1 MNCTLNTGRNRETGK
16 QRKGTD
22 AMKITVIGAGTW
34 GTALGRALASKG
46 LDVCIW
52 SRFPEE
58 ILHLSATRTHP
69 NLPGSVIPETIAFTS
84 DITSSVAGS
93 AFVIMAVPSVFTR
106 ETIHDF
112 APYIDPKTII
122 VSAAKGIESKTLMT
136 LTEVIEEE
144 MSSSGK
150 ANSVVALSGP
160 THAEEVARDLPTLI
174 VCACENLDAA
184 KEVQQLFDGTCIRPY
199 INPDAKGV
207 QICGALKNVEALAVG
222 IARGLG
228 YGDNT
233 CAAMITRGMEEI
245 RRLGLAMGC
254 REKTFF
260 GLAGIGDLIVT
271 ATSQHSR
278 NNRAGYLIGQGK
290 NAEEAVREIGM
301 VVEGMNALPAAITLC
316 ERFGME
322 MPLIEAVRSIVLDH
336 AAPSD
341 VVRDLMSRSLKM
353 E

>member
-1 MNCTLNTGRNRETGK
+1 
-16 QRKGTD
+16 
-22 AMKITVIGAGTW
+22 MKITVAGAGTW
-34 GTALGRALASKG
+34 GTALGRILALKG

-52 SRFPEE
+52 SRFTEE
-58 ILHLSATRTHP
+58 AEQLSLNRKHP
-69 NLPGSVIPETIAFTS
+69 NLPGAVIPESILFTS
-84 DITSSVAGS
+84 DIPEAAS
-93 AFVIMAVPSVFTR
+93 AADFLIMAVPSLYTR
-106 ETIHDF
+106 ETAKDF
-112 APYIDPKTII
+112 APYLEEKTILI
-122 VSAAKGIESKTLMT
+122 SAAKGIESASLMT
-136 LTEVIEEE
+136 LTEVIGDEL
-144 MSSSGK
+144 K
-150 ANSVVALSGP
+150 KVKKTNITVALSGP

-174 VCACENLDAA
+174 VCACEDIEAA
-184 KEVQQLFDGTCIRPY
+184 DRVQQLFDGTCIRPY
-199 INPDAKGV
+199 VNPDALGV

-271 ATSQHSR
+271 ATSRHSR

-290 NAEEAVREIGM
+290 TVEEAVREIGM
-301 VVEGMNALPAAITLC
+301 VVEGMNALPAAIRLC
-316 ERFGME
+316 ERFNMD
-322 MPLIEAVRSIVLDH
+322 MPLINAVRAIVLDH
-336 AAPSD
+336 AQPSD
-341 VVRDLMSRSLKM
+341 VVKELMNRSLKK

>member
-1 MNCTLNTGRNRETGK
+1 
-16 QRKGTD
+16 
-22 AMKITVIGAGTW
+22 MKITVAGAGTW
-34 GTALGRALASKG
+34 GTALGRILANKG

-52 SRFPEE
+52 SRFREE
-58 ILHLSATRTHP
+58 TDRLTLTRKHP
-69 NLPGSVIPETIAFTS
+69 NLPEAEIPESILFTT
-84 DITSSVAGS
+84 DISEA
-93 AFVIMAVPSVFTR
+93 AADADYMIMAVPSVYTR
-106 ETIHDF
+106 DTARDF
-112 APYIDPKTII
+112 AAELEEKTILI
-122 VSAAKGIESKTLMT
+122 SAAKGIESQTLMT
-136 LTEVIEEE
+136 LTEVIGDELNKA
-144 MSSSGK
+144 GK
-150 ANSVVALSGP
+150 TNMVVALSGP

-174 VCACENLDAA
+174 VCACEDLDVA
-184 KEVQQLFDGTCIRPY
+184 KRVQQLFDGTCIRPY
-199 INPDAKGV
+199 INPDARGV

-271 ATSQHSR
+271 ATSRHSR

-290 NAEEAVREIGM
+290 TVDEAVREIGM
-301 VVEGMNALPAAITLC
+301 VVEGMNALPAAISLC
-316 ERFGME
+316 EKFNMD
-322 MPLIEAVRSIVLDH
+322 MPLINAVQSIVKDH
-336 AAPSD
+336 AQPSD
-341 VVRDLMSRSLKM
+341 VVRELMNRSLKM

>member
-1 MNCTLNTGRNRETGK
+1 
-16 QRKGTD
+16 
-22 AMKITVIGAGTW
+22 MKITVAGAGTW
-34 GTALGRALASKG
+34 GTALGRILALKK

-52 SRFPEE
+52 SRFQEE
-58 ILHLSATRTHP
+58 LDLLKSTRKHP
-69 NLPGSVIPETIAFTS
+69 NLGDAVIPDSVSFTTEIS
-84 DITSSVAGS
+84 TAATDADYL
-93 AFVIMAVPSVFTR
+93 IMAVPSVYTR
-106 ETIHDF
+106 ETIKDF
-112 APYIDPKTII
+112 APYVDRKTILI
-122 VSAAKGIESKTLMT
+122 SAAKGIESTTLMT
-136 LTEVIEEE
+136 LSEVIGDE
-144 MSSSGK
+144 MNQAGK
-150 ANSVVALSGP
+150 KNTVVALSGP

-174 VCACENLDAA
+174 VCACEDTDAA
-184 KEVQQLFDGTCIRPY
+184 VKVQQLFDGTCIRPY
-199 INPDAKGV
+199 VNPDARGV

-290 NAEEAVREIGM
+290 TVEEAVSEIGM
-301 VVEGMNALPAAITLC
+301 VVEGMNSLPAAIALC
-316 ERFGME
+316 EKFHMD
-322 MPLIEAVRSIVLDH
+322 MPLINAVRSVVIDH
-336 AAPSD
+336 AQPSD
-341 VVRDLMSRSLKM
+341 VVRELMNRSLKT

>member
-1 MNCTLNTGRNRETGK
+1 
-16 QRKGTD
+16 
-22 AMKITVIGAGTW
+22 MKITVAGAGTW
-34 GTALGRALASKG
+34 GTALGRILANKG

-52 SRFPEE
+52 SRFREE
-58 ILHLSATRTHP
+58 TDRLTLIRKHP
-69 NLPGSVIPETIAFTS
+69 NLPEAEIPESILFTT
-84 DITSSVAGS
+84 DISEA
-93 AFVIMAVPSVFTR
+93 AADADYMIMAVPSVYTR
-106 ETIHDF
+106 DTARDF
-112 APYIDPKTII
+112 ATELEEKTILI
-122 VSAAKGIESKTLMT
+122 SAAKGIESQTLMM
-136 LTEVIEEE
+136 LTEVIGDELNKA
-144 MSSSGK
+144 GK
-150 ANSVVALSGP
+150 TNMVVALSGP

-174 VCACENLDAA
+174 VCACEDLDVA
-184 KEVQQLFDGTCIRPY
+184 KRVQQLFDGTCIRPY
-199 INPDAKGV
+199 INPDARGV

-271 ATSQHSR
+271 ATSRHSR

-290 NAEEAVREIGM
+290 TVDEAVREIGM
-301 VVEGMNALPAAITLC
+301 VVEGMNALPAAISLC
-316 ERFGME
+316 EKFNMD
-322 MPLIEAVRSIVLDH
+322 MPLINAVQSIVKDH
-336 AAPSD
+336 AQPSD
-341 VVRDLMSRSLKM
+341 VVRELMNRSLKM

>member
-1 MNCTLNTGRNRETGK
+1 
-16 QRKGTD
+16 
-22 AMKITVIGAGTW
+22 MKITVVGAGTW
-34 GTALGRALASKG
+34 GTALGRILAMKG

-52 SRFPEE
+52 SRFQKE
-58 ILHLSATRTHP
+58 IDLLSSTRKHP
-69 NLPGSVIPETIAFTS
+69 NLAGAVIPDSVSFTS
-84 DITSSVAGS
+84 EISTAASEADYL
-93 AFVIMAVPSVFTR
+93 IMVVPSVYTR
-106 ETIHDF
+106 DTMKDF
-112 APYIDPKTII
+112 APHIEQQTILI
-122 VSAAKGIESKTLMT
+122 SAAKGIESTTLMT
-136 LTEVIEEE
+136 LSEVISDELDQA
-144 MSSSGK
+144 GK
-150 ANSVVALSGP
+150 KNTVVALSGP

-174 VCACENLDAA
+174 VCACEDTDAA
-184 KEVQQLFDGTCIRPY
+184 VKVQQLFDGTCIRPY
-199 INPDAKGV
+199 VNPDARGV

-290 NAEEAVREIGM
+290 TVEEAVREIGM
-301 VVEGMNALPAAITLC
+301 VVEGMNALPAAIALC
-316 ERFGME
+316 EEFHMD
-322 MPLIEAVRSIVLDH
+322 MPLINAVRSVVIDH
-336 AAPSD
+336 AQPSD
-341 VVRDLMSRSLKM
+341 VVRELMNRSLKT

>member
-1 MNCTLNTGRNRETGK
+1 
-16 QRKGTD
+16 
-22 AMKITVIGAGTW
+22 MKITVAGAGTW
-34 GTALGRALASKG
+34 GTALGRILANKG

-52 SRFPEE
+52 SRFREE
-58 ILHLSATRTHP
+58 TDRLTLTRKHP
-69 NLPGSVIPETIAFTS
+69 NLPEAEIPESILFTT
-84 DITSSVAGS
+84 DISEA
-93 AFVIMAVPSVFTR
+93 AADADYMIMAVPSVYTR
-106 ETIHDF
+106 DTARDF
-112 APYIDPKTII
+112 AAELEEKTILI
-122 VSAAKGIESKTLMT
+122 SAAKGIESQTLMT
-136 LTEVIEEE
+136 LTEVIGDELNKA
-144 MSSSGK
+144 GK
-150 ANSVVALSGP
+150 TNMVVALSGP

-174 VCACENLDAA
+174 VCACEDLDAA
-184 KEVQQLFDGTCIRPY
+184 KRVQQLFDGTCIRPY
-199 INPDAKGV
+199 INPDARGV

-271 ATSQHSR
+271 ATSRHSR

-290 NAEEAVREIGM
+290 TVDEAVREIGM
-301 VVEGMNALPAAITLC
+301 VVEGMNALQAAISLC
-316 ERFGME
+316 EKFNMD
-322 MPLIEAVRSIVLDH
+322 MPLINAVQSIVKDH
-336 AAPSD
+336 AQPSD
-341 VVRDLMSRSLKM
+341 VVRELMNRSLKM

>member
-1 MNCTLNTGRNRETGK
+1 
-16 QRKGTD
+16 
-22 AMKITVIGAGTW
+22 
-34 GTALGRALASKG
+34 
-46 LDVCIW
+46 
-52 SRFPEE
+52 
-58 ILHLSATRTHP
+58 
-69 NLPGSVIPETIAFTS
+69 
-84 DITSSVAGS
+84 
-93 AFVIMAVPSVFTR
+93 MAVPSVYTR
-106 ETIHDF
+106 ETIKDF
-112 APYIDPKTII
+112 APYVDRKTILI
-122 VSAAKGIESKTLMT
+122 SAAKGIESTTLMT
-136 LTEVIEEE
+136 LSEVIGDE
-144 MSSSGK
+144 MNQAGK
-150 ANSVVALSGP
+150 KNTVVALSGP

-174 VCACENLDAA
+174 VCACEDTDAA
-184 KEVQQLFDGTCIRPY
+184 VKVQQLFDGTCIRPY
-199 INPDAKGV
+199 VNPDARGV

-290 NAEEAVREIGM
+290 TVEEAVSEIGM
-301 VVEGMNALPAAITLC
+301 VVEGMNALPAAIALC
-316 ERFGME
+316 EKFHMD
-322 MPLIEAVRSIVLDH
+322 MPLINAVRSVVIDH
-336 AAPSD
+336 AQPSD
-341 VVRDLMSRSLKM
+341 VVRELMNRSLKT

>member
-1 MNCTLNTGRNRETGK
+1 
-16 QRKGTD
+16 
-22 AMKITVIGAGTW
+22 MKITVVGAGTW
-34 GTALGRALASKG
+34 GTALGRILALKN

-52 SRFPEE
+52 SRFQEE
-58 ILHLSATRTHP
+58 IDLLKCTRKHP
-69 NLPGSVIPETIAFTS
+69 NLADAVIPDSISFTS
-84 DITSSVAGS
+84 DISKAASEADYL
-93 AFVIMAVPSVFTR
+93 IMVVPSVYTR
-106 ETIHDF
+106 ETINDF
-112 APYIDPKTII
+112 APYLDGKTILI
-122 VSAAKGIESKTLMT
+122 SAAKGIESATLMT
-136 LTEVIEEE
+136 LSEVIGDELNQA
-144 MSSSGK
+144 GK
-150 ANSVVALSGP
+150 KNTVVALSGP

-174 VCACENLDAA
+174 VCACEDTDAA
-184 KEVQQLFDGTCIRPY
+184 VKVQQLFDGTCIRPY
-199 INPDAKGV
+199 VNPDARGV

-290 NAEEAVREIGM
+290 TVEEAVSEIGM
-301 VVEGMNALPAAITLC
+301 VVEGMNALPAAIALC
-316 ERFGME
+316 EKFHMD
-322 MPLIEAVRSIVLDH
+322 MPLINAVRSIVIDH
-336 AAPSD
+336 AQPSD
-341 VVRDLMSRSLKM
+341 VVRELMNRSLKT